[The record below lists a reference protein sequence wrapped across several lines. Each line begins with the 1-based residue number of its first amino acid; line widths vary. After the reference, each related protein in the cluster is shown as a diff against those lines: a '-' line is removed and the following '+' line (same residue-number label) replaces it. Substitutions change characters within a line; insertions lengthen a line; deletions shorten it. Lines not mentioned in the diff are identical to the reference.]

1 MRWIGQPVLVRVQW
15 SMSSKTLNK
24 HYEYAD
30 HLSKKTN
37 KKKANT
43 LKFIKYMN
51 CNAIKDSM
59 KGKLF

>member
-30 HLSKKTN
+30 HLSKKTTTT
-37 KKKANT
+37 KKKQT
-43 LKFIKYMN
+43 H
-51 CNAIKDSM
+51 
-59 KGKLF
+59 